1 VITETLLYSREI
13 DHAFPIAPQVYS
25 YLRACIVDNR
35 LPPGAKI
42 SEASLADT
50 LNISRTPLRAA
61 LQKLATEGLVNTRP
75 HVGTAVAK
83 LDVAQLHEAV
93 FIRAALEAAVV
104 RKLAE
109 MKADLSTLNP
119 IMEIQKR
126 AAERDDYAAFFVQDE
141 TYHAELARIAG
152 VPDAWRLALSIKGHV
167 DRQRYILMAGI
178 AKRSLRAYEE
188 HIKIL
193 KEIRSSDADAAAR
206 TMHDH
211 VNSVL
216 ELDAHGLSKDPPDRS
231 GPGDG

>member
-1 VITETLLYSREI
+1 MITETLLYSREI
-13 DHAFPIAPQVYS
+13 DHASPIAPQVYS
-25 YLRACIVDNR
+25 YLRARIVDNR

-93 FIRAALEAAVV
+93 FIRAALETAVV
-104 RKLAE
+104 RKLAK

>member
-1 VITETLLYSREI
+1 MITETLLYSREI

-25 YLRACIVDNR
+25 YLRARIVDNR

-193 KEIRSSDADAAAR
+193 KEIRSSDANAAAR

>member
-1 VITETLLYSREI
+1 MITETLLYSREI

-25 YLRACIVDNR
+25 YLRARIVDNR

-61 LQKLATEGLVNTRP
+61 LQKLATEGLVNTGP

>member
-1 VITETLLYSREI
+1 MITETLLYSREI

-25 YLRACIVDNR
+25 YLRARIVDNR

-83 LDVAQLHEAV
+83 LYVAQLHEAV

>member
-1 VITETLLYSREI
+1 MITGTLLYSREI

-25 YLRACIVDNR
+25 YLRARIVDNR

>member
-1 VITETLLYSREI
+1 MITETLLYSREI

-25 YLRACIVDNR
+25 YLRARIVDNR

-61 LQKLATEGLVNTRP
+61 LQKLATEGLVKTRP

>member
-1 VITETLLYSREI
+1 MITETLLYSREI

-25 YLRACIVDNR
+25 YLRARIVDNR

-167 DRQRYILMAGI
+167 DRQRYLLMAGI
-178 AKRSLRAYEE
+178 AKRSMRAYEE